1 MHPVKTLIR
10 QIAGCICLLLFVVGT
25 LIPVLPQLP
34 FLALGALLLAPY
46 VRPLKRVTAWFHK
59 KYPKARP
66 HMRPFRI
73 FKKRAP
79 AKTSSGQ
86 DSPGGVSSSP

>member
-1 MHPVKTLIR
+1 M
-10 QIAGCICLLLFVVGT
+10 FVVGT
-25 LIPVLPQLP
+25 IIPVLPQLP

-73 FKKRAP
+73 FKKRARP
-79 AKTSSGQ
+79 ETSSGH
-86 DSPGGVSSSP
+86 DEGGKVS